1 MWKINI
7 TGHGYSGNRIRT
19 FGIYALCV
27 ILFFI
32 FSNIMIEL
40 ALKTS
45 YDPIDTYKTEP
56 TGIEIDINEAKATY
70 VNGYVGGTIK
80 NNNQEIEKTYI
91 KIDLYTKR
99 DVYMGSKYIE
109 LANLKQAETREF
121 RIGFQYTDID
131 YARITLVNEVP
142 EQVPEE
148 FFISNELRGIFLL
161 KTVLFLCVFG

>member
-7 TGHGYSGNRIRT
+7 TGKGAEGNRIRT

-32 FSNIMIEL
+32 FSNIMIDI
-40 ALKTS
+40 ALKAT

-56 TGIEIDINEAKATY
+56 SGMQIDITEAKATY
-70 VNGYVGGTIK
+70 VNGYVGGSIK
-80 NNNQEIEKTYI
+80 NNNSEIQKTYI

-109 LANLKQAETREF
+109 LNNLKQAETRDF

-131 YARITLVNEVP
+131 HANITLV
-142 EQVPEE
+142 
-148 FFISNELRGIFLL
+148 
-161 KTVLFLCVFG
+161 KCVFG

>member
-1 MWKINI
+1 MKINI
-7 TGHGYSGNRIRT
+7 TGHGFSGNRIRT

-32 FSNIMIEL
+32 FSNIMIEI

-56 TGIEIDINEAKATY
+56 MGIEIDINEAKATY
-70 VNGYVGGTIK
+70 VNGYVGGSIK
-80 NNNQEIEKTYI
+80 NNNSEIQKTYI

-109 LANLKQAETREF
+109 LNNLKQAETRDF

-131 YARITLVNEVP
+131 HANITLVNEVLEP
-142 EQVPEE
+142 VPEE
-148 FFISNELRGIFLL
+148 FFISNELREIFLL